1 MADSTN
7 KSDKKSIWSDVTVY
21 ALMLIF
27 VYLLYLCN
35 HILVFMQDDLWYWT
49 NLVTGEK
56 ISKVGD
62 IVQSQVWH
70 YQNWGGRTVAHTLL
84 QFLLWGG
91 GKLCNVLNTVAFD
104 VLAVFLAKAGR
115 KWNPRSILLAGSMI
129 VVFNPNLMETLF
141 WQSGTAN
148 YLYMTLLSFPL
159 VWMYVRTLLPKEE
172 KKTNAALS
180 VLSVIGMLIW
190 GLLAGWTNENM
201 GPTFFILSVAS
212 IILCIRGKKKIKAWM
227 PAGALSLAAGSAMMI
242 LAPGNRVREAEITT
256 LGSWKLDLCKRVLDY
271 LRGAFVYLLPVLLVA
286 VLSYVLYRLVLKKR
300 PDQATILILLGG
312 IVSFLGLALSPHV
325 PDRSLFGSMCFF
337 IWGSIRMLGEV
348 FAETKKERYHF
359 LITLFIA
366 FAAIYKLFFF
376 WAQGV
381 GWYRYG

>member
-1 MADSTN
+1 MADSTLKN
-7 KSDKKSIWSDVTVY
+7 KRIWSDVTIY
-21 ALMLIF
+21 AIMLVF
-27 VYLLYLCN
+27 VTFLYLCN
-35 HILVFMQDDLWYWT
+35 HLIIFMQDDLWYWT

-56 ISKVGD
+56 ISGVGD

-91 GKLCNVLNTVAFD
+91 GRLCNVLNTVAFD
-104 VLAVFLAKAGR
+104 ALALFLAKAGR
-115 KWNPRSILLAGSMI
+115 KWNAKSILLGAAMMI
-129 VVFNPNLMETLF
+129 AFNPNMLETLF

-159 VWMYVRTLLPKEE
+159 VWFYVRSLLVKEQQ
-172 KKTNAALS
+172 KQSAGMS
-180 VLSVIGMLIW
+180 VLSVIGMLVW

-201 GPTFFILSVAS
+201 GPTYFLLSV
-212 IILCIRGKKKIKAWM
+212 IVIVLCIREKKKIRAWM
-227 PAGALSLAAGSAMMI
+227 VAGSLSLAAGSALMI
-242 LAPGNRVREAEITT
+242 LAPGNRVRETEIVS
-256 LGSWKLDLCKRVLDY
+256 LGSWKLDLCKRVFDY
-271 LRGAFVYLLPVLLVA
+271 FKGAFVYLLPVLIFA
-286 VLSYVLYRLVLKKR
+286 ILSYVLYRMVLNRR
-300 PDQATILILLGG
+300 PDKATLLILLGG

-337 IWGSIRMLGEV
+337 IWGSVRMTAEV
-348 FAETKKERYHF
+348 FEESKKERYHF

-366 FAAIYKLFFF
+366 FAALYKLFLF

-381 GWYRYG
+381 GWYKYS